1 MEEIILDAIKRAN
14 KLGAKGIEVIG
25 YVEPQSAGDDYNYT
39 LVTSVPDEN
48 LTAGDKPWYL

>member
-39 LVTSVPDEN
+39 LVTRVPDEN